1 MVNEELTADL
11 PWTSSG
17 GKQVFVCSGPS
28 EEGGMS
34 NVVKTNQITLNLSK
48 TKTSLVL
55 EEPGFVDVRWS
66 FFLRVTVKDTHAKKK
81 TKSCHPATAA
91 A

>member
-11 PWTSSG
+11 SRTSSG
-17 GKQVFVCSGPS
+17 GKEVFVCSRPP
-28 EEGGMS
+28 EEAEVS
-34 NVVKTNQITLNLSK
+34 NVVETNQITLNLSR
-48 TKTSLVL
+48 TETSFVL

-66 FFLRVTVKDTHAKKK
+66 FFLRVTVKNTHRHKKNQ
-81 TKSCHPATAA
+81 CHPATAA